1 MAPSRTP
8 SRILISVVAA
18 ALLVGCGTTGAATE
32 YTASATASDA
42 RPSTLRGRWPA
53 PTTTTSTTT
62 TTTPTTTAPPGPPE
76 EAGLTV
82 SGPIGPPWPTS
93 FTAADAAVPRVALY
107 QSPGVPVPSGRVL
120 TNPTSE
126 GMPLVM
132 LVRKEQG
139 DWLQVQIQARPNG
152 ATAWIRRT
160 DVRLRSVPNHILIEL
175 GAKRLTVFHGD
186 QAIWS
191 TSVAPGKASSPTPTG
206 AFYVDA
212 LARPANPNGS
222 YGAYQVSF
230 TGFSTVYSS
239 FGGGNG
245 QVAAH
250 GTNRPELIGT
260 PASHGCV
267 RLSNPDITRLVGLA
281 PQGTPVVVAA

>member
-1 MAPSRTP
+1 MASRT
-8 SRILISVVAA
+8 LHQMAFAVAA
-18 ALLVGCGTTGAATE
+18 ALACAACGAKEEATPFAATV
-32 YTASATASDA
+32 AA
-42 RPSTLRGRWPA
+42 RRAEPSTLAGRWPA

-62 TTTPTTTAPPGPPE
+62 TTAPPPAFPD

-82 SGPIGPPWPTS
+82 SGPIGPPWPTR
-93 FTAADAAVPRVALY
+93 FTAADAVGSRVPLY
-107 QSPGVPVPSGRVL
+107 QAPDVPVPGGRVL

-139 DWLQVQIQARPNG
+139 DWLQVQIQSRPNG
-152 ATAWIRRT
+152 ATAWIRRS
-160 DVRLRSVPNHILIEL
+160 DVRLRTVPNHVLIQL
-175 GAKRLTVFHGD
+175 GARRLAVFNGD
-186 QAIWS
+186 REIWS
-191 TSVAPGKASSPTPTG
+191 TSVAPGKASSPTPIG

-212 LARPANPNGS
+212 LTRPGNPDGA

-230 TGFSTVYSS
+230 TGFSTVYRT
-239 FGGGNG
+239 FGSGNG

-267 RLSNPDITRLVGLA
+267 RLSNADITKLVGLA
-281 PQGTPVVVAA
+281 PQGTPVVVVP